1 MFKVIIL
8 MKVKI
13 MLNKKFKLW
22 QNTKTAFKVLI
33 PYHLLKFFI
42 WLKKKLINGNF
53 KYLKEFYYIIGIDM
67 SKLMHLMLEIV
78 FKIKGDEE
86 G

>member
-1 MFKVIIL
+1 M
-8 MKVKI
+8 
-13 MLNKKFKLW
+13 
-22 QNTKTAFKVLI
+22 
-33 PYHLLKFFI
+33 
-42 WLKKKLINGNF
+42 KKKLINGNF

-67 SKLMHLMLEIV
+67 FKLMYLMLEIV